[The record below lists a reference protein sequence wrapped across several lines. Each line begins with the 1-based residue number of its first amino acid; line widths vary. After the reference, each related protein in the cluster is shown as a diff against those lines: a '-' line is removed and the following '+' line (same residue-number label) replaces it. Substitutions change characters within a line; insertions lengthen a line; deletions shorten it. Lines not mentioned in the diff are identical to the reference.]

1 MTTKSLVIHVRV
13 DIAARAHN
21 CQASAKHRIEKG
33 EARLKVRKGRS
44 WDHYC
49 RDCAEKILA
58 RDIAKLT
65 ALQGLTPTAD
75 VGN

>member
-1 MTTKSLVIHVRV
+1 MTTKSLVIQVRV
-13 DIAARAHN
+13 DIAAKSHN

-33 EARLKVRKGRS
+33 DARLKVRNGRS

-65 ALQGLTPTAD
+65 ALQGLRPAAV

>member
-1 MTTKSLVIHVRV
+1 MTTKSLVIQVRV
-13 DIAARAHN
+13 DIAAKAHN

-33 EARLKVRKGRS
+33 DARLKVRKGRS

-49 RDCAEKILA
+49 RDCAEKMLA
-58 RDIAKLT
+58 RDIAKLS
-65 ALQGLTPTAD
+65 ALQGLRPAAD